1 MEISKEDFM
10 AYESVRKSGLYNM
23 FDERAIMISGLSK
36 EKYMFIL
43 SNYAALMKT
52 YPDVR
57 KDDYEKE

>member
-1 MEISKEDFM
+1 M

>member
-36 EKYMFIL
+36 EKYMFI
-43 SNYAALMKT
+43 
-52 YPDVR
+52 
-57 KDDYEKE
+57 